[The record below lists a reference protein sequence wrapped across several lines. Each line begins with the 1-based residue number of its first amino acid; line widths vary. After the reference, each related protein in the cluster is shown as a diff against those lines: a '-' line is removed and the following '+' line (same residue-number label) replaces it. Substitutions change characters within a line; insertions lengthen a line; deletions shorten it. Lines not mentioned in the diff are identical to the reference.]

1 MLKYRDKNRT
11 RRGKREKS
19 RKVER
24 TSVMASV
31 GLFFEGPSIL
41 AKTAMAA
48 VNPVSGGPSTI
59 FSSPGQCWHFNY
71 CWVNSF
77 APMKAARPNRI
88 CRLPDLWTRVT
99 QDTIGAR
106 PKLSLPSP
114 YYSLLLQLLIP
125 RWVRLWKNTRE
136 GEKKRK
142 KTQLQ
147 HTTIKYIFVSQT
159 SSDWSERDSQWY
171 YSCKRS
177 MPLSR
182 LMCLHLPSTPG
193 PSKAKTPHNPSEPP
207 LPHATHPGPQ
217 LLCPKNTST
226 PRDH

>member
-1 MLKYRDKNRT
+1 MLMLKYLDTKTELERDKQ
-11 RRGKREKS
+11 EKS
-19 RKVER
+19 RKVEGHA
-24 TSVMASV
+24 SLSAMASV

-77 APMKAARPNRI
+77 APMKAVRPNRI
-88 CRLPDLWTRVT
+88 CRLPDLWTHVT

-136 GEKKRK
+136 GEKKRRK
-142 KTQLQ
+142 
-147 HTTIKYIFVSQT
+147 
-159 SSDWSERDSQWY
+159 
-171 YSCKRS
+171 
-177 MPLSR
+177 
-182 LMCLHLPSTPG
+182 
-193 PSKAKTPHNPSEPP
+193 HNCR
-207 LPHATHPGPQ
+207 TPQ
-217 LLCPKNTST
+217 LNTFLSPRQVLTDLKGT
-226 PRDH
+226 PSDIIAVKGQCLSLA